1 MVSLKMKIDQKSWQT
16 PLTKIWSIGLYTCKE
31 TVILSNGE
39 IQATV
44 SSKEIGASAEV
55 QNYYLG
61 VA

>member
-1 MVSLKMKIDQKSWQT
+1 
-16 PLTKIWSIGLYTCKE
+16 
-31 TVILSNGE
+31 VILSNGE

-44 SSKEIGASAEV
+44 SSKELGASAEV

>member
-1 MVSLKMKIDQKSWQT
+1 MVSLKMKIDQKSLQNA
-16 PLTKIWSIGLYTCKE
+16 LTKIWSIGLYTYKE

-44 SSKEIGASAEV
+44 SSKELGASAEV

>member
-1 MVSLKMKIDQKSWQT
+1 MRIDQKSWQT
-16 PLTKIWSIGLYTCKE
+16 PLTRIWSIGLYTCKE

-44 SSKEIGASAEV
+44 SSKELGASAEV